1 MINRGLFT
9 IVILLI
15 VANILQPVILLNYS
29 NRLEEKYK
37 ILEEKELQE
46 DLEYK
51 QTFFSKSPKE
61 GLKEALY
68 YYSIEHPD
76 IVYKQAILET
86 GNFKSDLCVNNNNL
100 FGLYDSKN
108 KKYYSF
114 NHWSE
119 SVIAYKKYIQY
130 RYKGNEDYYKF
141 LQRIGYAK
149 DKQYISKL
157 KSI

>member
-1 MINRGLFT
+1 MINRGLFG

-15 VANILQPVILLNYS
+15 IANILQPVILLDYS
-29 NRLEEKYK
+29 NKLEEKYK
-37 ILEEKELQE
+37 IIEEKELQE

-61 GLKEALY
+61 GLKEALFY
-68 YYSIEHPD
+68 YNIEHSD

-86 GNFKSDLCVNNNNL
+86 GNFKSDLCVNKNNL

-108 KKYYSF
+108 KEYYSF
-114 NHWSE
+114 NHWTE
-119 SVIAYKKYIQY
+119 SVKAYKKYIQY
-130 RYKGNEDYYKF
+130 RYKGNEDYYHF
-141 LQRIGYAK
+141 LSRIGYAE

-157 KSI
+157 KKL